1 MAGEIQLNST
11 TMATESSG
19 TITLSNVDSATN
31 RTNLGLGSIATQAA
45 DSVSISGGNI
55 TGGTIGSGVVF
66 PADHILQVVYQSGT
80 TETSG
85 TNTTQYCGWTASITL
100 SSASNKIYLSLIL
113 PFQVTR
119 SGGQAYFENVSLYH
133 QKGTLTTSGSG
144 GTLSLT
150 GTSPSNIA
158 DLYPYRLGAG
168 GTKDGVITHQRII
181 TTDNVNNHFTF
192 SAVINS
198 DMSSGYF
205 NRQFG
210 DGALYNITLME
221 VAG

>member
-85 TNTTQYCGWTASITL
+85 TNTTLYCGWTASITL

-168 GTKDGVITHQRII
+168 GTKDGVITHQRLI
-181 TTDNVNNHFTF
+181 TTDNENNHFTF

-198 DMSSGYF
+198 DMSSAYF
-205 NRQFG
+205 NRQYA
-210 DGALYNITLME
+210 DGTTYNITLME

>member
-1 MAGEIQLNST
+1 MAGELQLGGT
-11 TMATESSG
+11 TLATHTGSG
-19 TITLSNVDSATN
+19 ASAKITLDN
-31 RTNLGLGSIATQAA
+31 GL
-45 DSVSISGGNI
+45 
-55 TGGTIGSGVVF
+55 VF
-66 PADHILQVVYQSGT
+66 PAGHVLQVVYQNGA
-80 TETSG
+80 TETSDTSGPG
-85 TNTTQYCGWTASITL
+85 TNTTLYCGWTASITL

-119 SGGQAYFENVSLYH
+119 SGGQAYLENVSLYH

-150 GTSPSNIA
+150 GTSPSNIG
-158 DLYPYRLGAG
+158 DFYPYRLGTG
-168 GTKDGVITHQRII
+168 GTYDGIITHQRII

-205 NRQFG
+205 NRQFS
-210 DGALYNITLME
+210 DGTPYNITLME